1 MKVSAMSMV
10 FITSVILLLITIM
23 VVMNISFGWVF
34 YLTCFGQIMVIVMVY
49 KVLKDQYTTNKTF
62 DDFYEDY
69 PVSDHN

>member
-1 MKVSAMSMV
+1 MKVSAMPMV

-23 VVMNISFGWVF
+23 VVMNVSFAWIF

-62 DDFYEDY
+62 NDFYEDY
-69 PVSDHN
+69 PISEDQ